1 MANPWIGKSPD
12 ELNKRLSEVSQTLE
26 RASSG
31 ETELSKDAQNSLS
44 QELLQL
50 TEAFE
55 KAEACVNRNADVGW
69 MRENIETC
77 KTYLH
82 SESYAYW
89 KTVVETDFSG
99 PNPCGTTVVATISK
113 GLQKLFKFLK
123 SVKKYYNEFVQPAL
137 NTITGL
143 QETVRNITELIAG
156 ALRILIQRAR
166 NWLIQKIKNLLTDA
180 LNNILPNL
188 AKNIKSAV
196 VKQIIDTIFCKFGD
210 IIKGLF
216 NMVSGFLMSLIGN
229 MINAPFCAARQ
240 FTNALINNLANRIDE
255 ALKPILDQVNSIVGS
270 VGKIAGSIFEAID
283 FVLGFEAFLC
293 SKGPECP
300 ETKDFAASIWGGP
313 QQQAADKFKN
323 FLDGLNLSSGE
334 TSDLLNQFDRWTGEW
349 GIFKGDG
356 NEIDPDVDIL
366 GDQLDANCDSGVYRC
381 GPPKV
386 LMFGGGGVGAAG
398 DAIVNQ
404 LGQIVGVDLKYG
416 GQGYDSPPFV
426 SFMDNCGNGDY
437 ASGYAIL
444 EDDNVDTE
452 DDDLYYDP
460 ITLTTI
466 GTDGTGDDDTDTDA
480 TGGNVIDIPGANGSR
495 GGCIYSGSVYHEFD
509 NIDDVHINTEISSD
523 IQVDYKGKDIP
534 DRTVVTFAEN
544 QKHYSIKFT
553 VPYES
558 DDYKI
563 DFIKVSN
570 LSATGVIRS
579 SSTPTVQVSFNVTKS
594 SSHTNYVH
602 FDAPGF
608 PRITVG
614 AEEDLNYGKFY
625 RNVKYS
631 VSTES
636 FAPNGQKA
644 NPGEFA
650 VIGTQKLLLEDLRGI
665 GSDRDFNDLVVTANG
680 GLFLKEGTS
689 VSFTAFDVPES
700 FERTYKVAGVKNKT
714 RYGFDVWFGV
724 QRSDEPEGRLFST
737 YVREFTFKTFGQ
749 RENCQKGKK
758 VKKIIMVNPG
768 IDYLAAPNGRDEFDN
783 ILDDAVS
790 SNTKEYV
797 GCLTEIQV
805 ISTGIGYSPDDEII
819 IEPNL
824 PGLDVKVQMTEMG
837 QIVAMIVNNGYC
849 GLTEIPE
856 ITINSRNGAGA
867 EFRPIID
874 YVPNNQFTGNLQGE
888 VVKVIDCVYK

>member
-1 MANPWIGKSPD
+1 MANPWIGKSSD
-12 ELNKRLSEVSQTLE
+12 ELNKRMSEVGKTLE

-31 ETELSKDAQNSLS
+31 EVQLSQDAQKSLTE
-44 QELLQL
+44 ELVQL
-50 TEAFE
+50 TEAFQ

-143 QETVRNITELIAG
+143 QETVKNITELISG

-166 NWLIQKIKNLLTDA
+166 NWLIQKIKNLLSDA
-180 LNNILPNL
+180 LNSILPNL
-188 AKNIKSAV
+188 AKNIKNAV
-196 VKQIIDTIFCKFGD
+196 IKQIIDTIFCKFGE
-210 IIKGLF
+210 IISGLF

-293 SKGPECP
+293 SNGPECP
-300 ETKDFAASIWGGP
+300 ENKDFAASIWGGP
-313 QQQAADKFKN
+313 QEQAADRFKN

-356 NEIDPDVDIL
+356 NAIDSSVNIL

-398 DAIVNQ
+398 DAIVNE
-404 LGQIVGVDLKYG
+404 LGQIVGVNLKYG

-437 ASGYAIL
+437 ASGYAVL
-444 EDDNVDTE
+444 DDDPTDDNE
-452 DDDLYYDP
+452 YDE
-460 ITLTTI
+460 ITLTPI
-466 GTDGTGDDDTDTDA
+466 GRESTDDGGGITDIDGA
-480 TGGNVIDIPGANGSR
+480 TGTR
-495 GGCIYSGSVYHEFD
+495 GGCIYEGKVYREFD
-509 NIDDVHINTEISSD
+509 NISNTHLNSEISSD
-523 IQVDYKGKDIP
+523 INVTFKGKDIP
-534 DRTVVTFAEN
+534 DRTVVTFANN
-544 QKHYSIKFT
+544 QKHYSVKFA
-553 VPYES
+553 VPYDS
-558 DDYKI
+558 DDYQI
-563 DFIKVSN
+563 DFTKVSN
-570 LSATGVIRS
+570 LPATGVILGGINPEVGV
-579 SSTPTVQVSFNVTKS
+579 TFEVTKAAVYN
-594 SSHTNYVH
+594 TYLH
-602 FDAPGF
+602 FDSPGF
-608 PRITVG
+608 PRVTIG
-614 AEEDLNYGKFY
+614 PENNLKKAKFY
-625 RNVKYS
+625 RNVKYT
-631 VSTES
+631 VSSET
-636 FAPNGQKA
+636 FDPKGKKMPAA
-644 NPGEFA
+644 EFKI
-650 VIGTQKLLLEDLRGI
+650 VGSKKLVLEDIRGL
-665 GSDRDFNDLVVTANG
+665 GSDRDFDDLVASADKG
-680 GLFLKEGTS
+680 IFLDEGDS
-689 VSFTAFDVPES
+689 IRFAIYES
-700 FERTYKVAGVKNKT
+700 EQGREREYLVAGVRNKN
-714 RYGFDVWFGV
+714 RFGFDVWFGV
-724 QRSDEPEGRLFST
+724 QRTDQPEGRLFSS
-737 YVREFTFKTFGQ
+737 YVREFSFKAYGQ
-749 RENCQKGKK
+749 RENCQKGRK
-758 VKKIIMVNPG
+758 VKKVIMVNNG
-768 IDYLAAPNGRDEFDN
+768 NGYLSAPNGRDEFDN
-783 ILDDAVS
+783 ILDDTGS
-790 SNTKEYV
+790 TNTNEYV

-805 ISTGIGYSPDDEII
+805 VSTGIGYSPDDEIV
-819 IEPNL
+819 IEPDL
-824 PGLDVKVQMTEMG
+824 PGLEVKVQLTEIG
-837 QIVAMIVNNGYC
+837 QIVAMIVVNGYC
-849 GLTEIPE
+849 GLTEFPT
-856 ITINSRNGAGA
+856 ITINSKNGAGA
-867 EFRPIID
+867 ELRPVID
-874 YVPNNQFTGNLQGE
+874 YVPNNQFAGDLQGE